1 MCRLSLVG
9 TYDAEM
15 AGTQKSTLAAHNQ
28 VSVDPG
34 DVGLDPGR
42 LANIERHFAKYVDS
56 GKLPGV
62 HIAVARGGKLAYSMK
77 YGHSDVEAGK
87 PIADDTIYRI
97 YSMTK
102 PICAVA
108 ALMLWEEGLYEM
120 HDKVK
125 WFIPSFADQKVFRSG
140 TLTAAQLEPVT
151 EPMEMWHL
159 FSHTAGL
166 TYGFVY
172 SHPVDMMYRNAGFEW
187 GVPRDKSLAEICD
200 ALAALPLLFQPGT
213 EWAYSMSI
221 DVLGRVVEVLSG
233 MTLGEFMKKRIFEPL
248 GMHDTAFYCAEDKSD
263 RLAALYVPNPAD
275 NKRRLRNDAGGA
287 GALHKPTADLG
298 GGGLVS
304 TMADYLTFAE
314 MLRNGGEV
322 NGVRILSPRTV
333 EFMAANHLPNNA
345 DLTEFGRPLF
355 SETTFDGVGFGLG
368 VSVTLDPVKAKV
380 PGSVGDFGWGG
391 AASTNFT
398 VDPAEDLVY
407 VVMTQLMPSSTWPIR
422 SQLKQLVFQ
431 SLVD

>member
-1 MCRLSLVG
+1 MSNSIA
-9 TYDAEM
+9 T
-15 AGTQKSTLAAHNQ
+15 
-28 VSVDPG
+28 VDPSE
-34 DVGLDPGR
+34 VGFDPAR
-42 LANIERHFAKYVDS
+42 LARIETHFAKYVES

-62 HIAVARGGKLAYSMK
+62 HVAVTRGGKLAYETK
-77 YGHSDVEAGK
+77 IGHADMEAKK

-108 ALMLWEEGLYEM
+108 AMILWEEGLFEL
-120 HDKVK
+120 HDQVK

-140 TLTAAQLEPVT
+140 TLTAPRYEPVS

-159 FSHTAGL
+159 FSHTAGM

-172 SHPVDMMYRNAGFEW
+172 ANPVDQMYRNAGFEW
-187 GVPRDKSLAEICD
+187 GTPQGKNLAEVID
-200 ALAALPLLFQPGT
+200 VLASLPLMFQPGT

-233 MTLGEFMKKRIFEPL
+233 MTLGEFMKKRIFDPL
-248 GMHDTAFYCAEDKSD
+248 GMNDTGFFCPEDQAH

-275 NKRRLRNDAGGA
+275 KKAVRSDAMGA
-287 GALHKPTADLG
+287 GALHKPVAELG

-304 TMADYLTFAE
+304 TMSDYVKFAE
-314 MLRNGGEV
+314 MLRGGGQL
-322 NGVRILSPRTV
+322 NGVRILGPRTV
-333 EFMAANHLPNNA
+333 ELMGSNLLPNNA
-345 DLTEFGRPLF
+345 DLTAFGRPLF

-368 VSVTLDPVKAKV
+368 MSVTLDPATAKV
-380 PGSVGDFGWGG
+380 PGTPGDFGWGG

-398 VDPAEDLVY
+398 VDPLEDMTY
-407 VVMTQLMPSSTWPIR
+407 TIMTQLLPSSTWPIR
-422 SQLKQLVFQ
+422 SQLKQLVHQ
-431 SLVD
+431 ALVD

>member
-1 MCRLSLVG
+1 MSNSIA
-9 TYDAEM
+9 T
-15 AGTQKSTLAAHNQ
+15 
-28 VSVDPG
+28 VDPSE
-34 DVGLDPGR
+34 VGLDASR
-42 LANIERHFAKYVDS
+42 LARIETHFAKYVES

-62 HIAVARGGKLAYSMK
+62 HVAVTRGGKLAYETK
-77 YGHSDVEAGK
+77 IGHADVEAKK

-108 ALMLWEEGLYEM
+108 AMILWEEGLFEL
-120 HDKVK
+120 HDQVK

-140 TLTAAQLEPVT
+140 TLTAPRYEPVS

-159 FSHTAGL
+159 FTHTAGM

-172 SHPVDMMYRNAGFEW
+172 ANPVDQMYRNAGFEW
-187 GVPRDKSLAEICD
+187 GTPQAKDLAGVID
-200 ALAALPLLFQPGT
+200 VLASLPLMFQPGT

-233 MTLGEFMKKRIFEPL
+233 MSLGEFMKKRIFEPL
-248 GMHDTAFYCAEDKSD
+248 GMNDTGFFCPEDQAH

-275 NKRRLRNDAGGA
+275 KKILRSDAMGA
-287 GALHKPTADLG
+287 GALREPAAELG

-304 TMADYLTFAE
+304 TMSDYIKFAE
-314 MLRNGGEV
+314 MLRGGGQL
-322 NGVRILSPRTV
+322 NGVRILGPRTV
-333 EFMAANHLPNNA
+333 ELMGSNLLPNNA
-345 DLTEFGRPLF
+345 DLTAFGRPLF

-368 VSVTLDPVKAKV
+368 MSVTLDPAAAKV
-380 PGSVGDFGWGG
+380 PGSPGDFGWGG

-398 VDPAEDLVY
+398 VDPLEDMTY
-407 VVMTQLMPSSTWPIR
+407 TIMTQLLPSSTWPIR
-422 SQLKQLVFQ
+422 SQLKQLVHQ
-431 SLVD
+431 ALVD

>member
-1 MCRLSLVG
+1 M
-9 TYDAEM
+9 
-15 AGTQKSTLAAHNQ
+15 STSIA
-28 VSVDPG
+28 SVDPSE
-34 DVGLDPGR
+34 VGFDPTR
-42 LANIERHFAKYVDS
+42 LARIETHFSKYVES

-62 HIAVARGGKLAYSMK
+62 HIAVTRGGKLAYETK
-77 YGHSDVEAGK
+77 IGHADVEAKK

-108 ALMLWEEGLYEM
+108 AMMLWEEGLFEL
-120 HDKVK
+120 HDQVK
-125 WFIPSFADQKVFRSG
+125 WFIPSFANQKVFRSG
-140 TLTAAQLEPVT
+140 TLTAPRFEPVS

-159 FSHTAGL
+159 FSHTAGM

-172 SHPVDMMYRNAGFEW
+172 ANPVDQMYRNAGFEW
-187 GVPRDKSLAEICD
+187 GTPQGKNLAEVID
-200 ALAALPLLFQPGT
+200 ILAELPLMFQPGA

-248 GMHDTAFYCAEDKSD
+248 GMNDTGFYCPEDQAH

-275 NKRRLRNDAGGA
+275 KKAIRSDAMGA
-287 GALHKPTADLG
+287 GALNKPVAELG

-304 TMADYLTFAE
+304 TMSDYVKFAE
-314 MLRNGGEV
+314 MLRGGGQL
-322 NGVRILSPRTV
+322 NGVRILGPRTV
-333 EFMAANHLPNNA
+333 ELMGSNMLPNNA
-345 DLTEFGRPLF
+345 DLTAYGRPLF

-368 VSVTLDPVKAKV
+368 MSVTLDAATAKV
-380 PGSVGDFGWGG
+380 PGTPGDFGWGG

-398 VDPAEDLVY
+398 VDPLEDMTY
-407 VVMTQLMPSSTWPIR
+407 TIMTQLLPSSTWPIR
-422 SQLKQLVFQ
+422 SQLKQLVHQ
-431 SLVD
+431 ALVD

>member
-1 MCRLSLVG
+1 MSNSI
-9 TYDAEM
+9 A
-15 AGTQKSTLAAHNQ
+15 
-28 VSVDPG
+28 SVDPSE
-34 DVGLDPGR
+34 VGFDPTR
-42 LANIERHFAKYVDS
+42 LARIETHFSKYVES

-62 HIAVARGGKLAYSMK
+62 HIAVTRGGKLAYETK
-77 YGHSDVEAGK
+77 IGHADVEAKK

-108 ALMLWEEGLYEM
+108 AMMLWEEGLFEL
-120 HDKVK
+120 HDQVK
-125 WFIPSFADQKVFRSG
+125 WFIPSFANQKVFRSG
-140 TLTAAQLEPVT
+140 TLTAPRFEPVS

-159 FSHTAGL
+159 FSHTAGM

-172 SHPVDMMYRNAGFEW
+172 ANPVDQMYRNAGFEW
-187 GVPRDKSLAEICD
+187 GTPQGKNLAEVID
-200 ALAALPLLFQPGT
+200 ILAELPLMFQPGA

-248 GMHDTAFYCAEDKSD
+248 GMNDTGFYCPEDQAH

-275 NKRRLRNDAGGA
+275 KKAIRSDAMGA
-287 GALHKPTADLG
+287 GALNKPVAELG

-304 TMADYLTFAE
+304 TMADYVKFAE
-314 MLRNGGEV
+314 MLRGGGQL
-322 NGVRILSPRTV
+322 NGVRILGPRTV
-333 EFMAANHLPNNA
+333 ELMGSNMLPNNA
-345 DLTEFGRPLF
+345 DLTAYGRPLF

-368 VSVTLDPVKAKV
+368 MSVTLDAATAKV
-380 PGSVGDFGWGG
+380 PGTPGDFGWGG

-398 VDPAEDLVY
+398 VDPLEDMTY
-407 VVMTQLMPSSTWPIR
+407 TIMTQLLPSSTWPIR
-422 SQLKQLVFQ
+422 SQLKQLVHQ
-431 SLVD
+431 ALVD

>member
-1 MCRLSLVG
+1 MSNSI
-9 TYDAEM
+9 A
-15 AGTQKSTLAAHNQ
+15 
-28 VSVDPG
+28 SVDPSE
-34 DVGLDPGR
+34 VGFDPTR
-42 LANIERHFAKYVDS
+42 LARIETHFSKYVES

-62 HIAVARGGKLAYSMK
+62 HIAVTRGGKLAYETK
-77 YGHSDVEAGK
+77 IGHADVEANK

-108 ALMLWEEGLYEM
+108 AMMLWEEGLFEL
-120 HDKVK
+120 HDQVK
-125 WFIPSFADQKVFRSG
+125 WFIPSFANQKVFRSG
-140 TLTAAQLEPVT
+140 TLTAPRFEPVS

-159 FSHTAGL
+159 FSHTAGM

-172 SHPVDMMYRNAGFEW
+172 ANPVDQMYRNAGFEW
-187 GVPRDKSLAEICD
+187 GTPQGKNLAEVID
-200 ALAALPLLFQPGT
+200 ILAELPLMFQPGA

-248 GMHDTAFYCAEDKSD
+248 GMNDTGFYCPEDQAH

-275 NKRRLRNDAGGA
+275 KKAIRADGMGA
-287 GALHKPTADLG
+287 GALNKPVAELG

-304 TMADYLTFAE
+304 TMADYVKFAE
-314 MLRNGGEV
+314 MLRGGGEL
-322 NGVRILSPRTV
+322 NGVRILGPRTV
-333 EFMAANHLPNNA
+333 ELMGSNMLPNNA
-345 DLTEFGRPLF
+345 DLTAYGRPLF

-368 VSVTLDPVKAKV
+368 MSVTLDAAAAKV
-380 PGSVGDFGWGG
+380 PGTPGDYGWGG

-398 VDPAEDLVY
+398 VDPLEDMTY
-407 VVMTQLMPSSTWPIR
+407 TIMTQLLPSSTWPIR
-422 SQLKQLVFQ
+422 SQLKQLVHQ
-431 SLVD
+431 ALVD